1 MYHPVLRKR
10 LMIASSLNKDH
21 HKTCI
26 RLTHLTLKIMIHL
39 EEKGMSLQIFRL
51 KIQFLALA
59 LIRKKTE
66 IYLLNL
72 ITKAIAVK
80 STATLIAKINQS

>member
-1 MYHPVLRKR
+1 MYPQVLNKR
-10 LMIASSLNKDH
+10 LMIVSSLNKSH

-26 RLTHLTLKIMIHL
+26 KLRHPTLKIMIRQ
-39 EEKGMSLQIFRL
+39 EEKGMNLQIFRL

-59 LIRKKTE
+59 LIRKKKE

-72 ITKAIAVK
+72 VVKATVVK
-80 STATLIAKINQS
+80 STAALIARINQS